1 MCKTLLYCSNCL
13 LIGAHLNLDKLRLAS
28 ISFNELGPLYF
39 SSFDHHQVDEAYSKL
54 SEINVRDAV
63 VLHTCNR
70 FEVYYIAGPSRDEFV
85 ANQITSVHGRVKIIS
100 GREVARHLFRVAA
113 GLESMVQGEG
123 EVLGQVRQ
131 AWESAREMGF
141 AGPSMNKLF
150 RAAVEAGRAVRAQ
163 TPIGK
168 LRRSVAGESISLF
181 RDHGGKS
188 PVLVVGAG
196 MMGQRLAGL
205 LKKNGFDV
213 SVTNRHH
220 EKAVSLAQSLS
231 IPSVPFSVE
240 DWGSF
245 RGIFIAVKGDR
256 FLIDPSNASKLKE
269 AEVIVDLSTPYAV
282 DPSIASGFRLINM
295 SMISER
301 TRETELRRAELVEG
315 AERFI
320 ETEFRRFVNIE
331 ENGAESAIKEMYLR
345 SEEEMQAILMEMKK
359 KMEAGRLNEAE
370 MERLLSSYR
379 GRLLSIASRTV
390 RELEEGKREER
401 EIESINT

>member
-1 MCKTLLYCSNCL
+1 MEE
-13 LIGAHLNLDKLRLAS
+13 LRLAS
-28 ISFNELGPLYF
+28 VSFNDLGQLYF
-39 SSFDHHQVDEAYSKL
+39 SSLDHNQVDEAYSRL
-54 SEINVRDAV
+54 GGMHVQDAV

-70 FEVYYIAGPSRDEFV
+70 FEVYYTAAPGRDDYVAGQMIPV
-85 ANQITSVHGRVKIIS
+85 PGHVKIIS
-100 GREVARHLFRVAA
+100 GKEVAKHLFRVAA

-131 AWESAREMGF
+131 AWETAQEMGF
-141 AGPSMNKLF
+141 AGPAMNRLF

-163 TPIGK
+163 TQIGK

-181 RDHGGKS
+181 KDQGGMG

-213 SVTNRHH
+213 SVTNRHY
-220 EKAVSLAQSLS
+220 EKAASLARSLS
-231 IPSVPFSVE
+231 IPSVPFNVK

-245 RGIFIAVKGDR
+245 KGIFIAVKGG
-256 FLIDPSNASKLKE
+256 FLIDASNVSLLKD

-282 DPSIASGFRLINM
+282 DPSSASGFRLINM

-301 TRETELRRAELVEG
+301 TRETELRRAELVEE
-315 AERFI
+315 AERYI
-320 ETEFRRFVNIE
+320 ESEFRRFVSIE

-345 SEEEMQAILMEMKK
+345 SEEEMNAILLEMKK
-359 KMEAGRLNEAE
+359 EMETGRLNVAE
-370 MERLLSSYR
+370 MERLLSSFS
-379 GRLLSIASRTV
+379 GRVLSIASRTL
-390 RELEEGKREER
+390 RELEERKREER
-401 EIESINT
+401 AIESINT